1 MTTSPLT
8 AREAQIRSLAVDGL
22 TNEEIAARLDISSR
36 TVEAHL
42 RMLFRKLKVS
52 RRDEL
57 ADPPARS
64 DQNPPA
70 AESDDKIIRRLEDQV
85 AALKRQADSYE
96 AAVRQMIER
105 QFPLFDERVEITVSI
120 GSSAGE
126 DVVVERHWTRPK
138 PYLVYRVARPIIRPK
153 TAPPSFQDLALTC
166 EVIGQDMGIAVQPV
180 LESDDRLL
188 VLVFFQPGL
197 RETTEWVL
205 HYRTPGMWDPLR
217 ATGEDTLI
225 WSTSTLDN
233 PSTPGIGEVTFFFD
247 FPSGE
252 PGLEVSQDRPTGDIK
267 EDRLP
272 GGETRITW
280 HNSVPGRHHWKLRMP
295 VRET

>member
-8 AREAQIRSLAVDGL
+8 TREEQIRSLVVDGL
-22 TNEEIAARLDISSR
+22 SNEEIATRLQISSR

-42 RMLFRKLKVS
+42 RMLFRKLNVT
-52 RRDEL
+52 RRDDL
-57 ADPPARS
+57 ATPPPVDTAHYGV
-64 DQNPPA
+64 D
-70 AESDDKIIRRLEDQV
+70 AESGDRVIRHLEEEL
-85 AALKRQADSYE
+85 AALKRQVSSYD

-105 QFPLFDERVEITVSI
+105 QFPLFEERVEITVTV

-126 DVVVERHWTRPK
+126 DMVVERHWTRPK
-138 PYLVYRVARPIIRPK
+138 PYLVYRVARPLIRPR
-153 TAPPSFQDLALTC
+153 TAPPAFEDLGLTC
-166 EVIGQDMGIAVQPV
+166 EVIGQDMGIAVQPIYE
-180 LESDDRLL
+180 LDQRLL

-197 RETTEWVL
+197 RETTEWVV

-217 ATGEDTLI
+217 TTGNDTLI

-233 PSTPGIGEVTFFFD
+233 PSTPGIGDVTFYFD

-252 PGLEVSQDRPTGDIK
+252 PGLEVTQDRQTGDIK

-272 GGETRITW
+272 GGETRFTW
-280 HNSVPGRHHWKLRMP
+280 HNSVPGRHLWNLRMP
-295 VRET
+295 I